1 MSKRTRIISVLLL
14 ITVVPILLAAEYQ
27 MVKNARIPEYS
38 EEGDLETMIYAEVA
52 KIPKKRGAKTALIEG
67 LKIEL
72 YENNEVSTTI
82 EAKSCNYEREK
93 RFARSKEA
101 VSIQTKEM
109 HITGR
114 EFAYDGNRERF
125 VIFNDVRVKLT
136 KSNTFDLRPAS
147 APGAPLAP
155 APSSSAPATSAP
167 ATPASAT
174 PASATP
180 VPPKFVP

>member
-1 MSKRTRIISVLLL
+1 MSKRTRIATVLLL
-14 ITVVPILLAAEYQ
+14 ITVVPLLIAAEYQ

-82 EAKSCNYEREK
+82 QAKSCNYEREK
-93 RFARSKEA
+93 RFARSQEN

-125 VIFNDVRVKLT
+125 VIFHDVKVKLT
-136 KSNTFDLRPAS
+136 KSNTFDLRPVA
-147 APGAPLAP
+147 APGAAPAPGNPSSSALSPLSAP
-155 APSSSAPATSAP
+155 APSVPAPS
-167 ATPASAT
+167 TP
-174 PASATP
+174 P
-180 VPPKFVP
+180 VPPRFVP